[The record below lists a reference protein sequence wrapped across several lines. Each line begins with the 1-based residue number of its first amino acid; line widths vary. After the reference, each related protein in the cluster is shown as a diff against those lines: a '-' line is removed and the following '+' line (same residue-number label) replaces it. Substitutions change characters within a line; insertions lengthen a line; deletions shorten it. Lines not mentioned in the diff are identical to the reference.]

1 MSEEPNWKKLD
12 AEEIAKLIHLVMD
25 QGEISTREII
35 RYAAEKFK
43 VSLTPTDIKVIM
55 WSLSPDIDSFDI
67 TWIPYQDTWK
77 WAGTKRQSLLA
88 IRREIKRQLQ
98 LMRLNNLCLSCSNYT
113 PSGLCKAR
121 GQKRTFM
128 PTCDLYEREK

>member
-25 QGEISTREII
+25 QGEISTREIM

-43 VSLTPTDIKVIM
+43 VPLTPTDIKLIM
-55 WSLSPDIDSFDI
+55 WSLSPDVDSFDI
-67 TWIPYQDTWK
+67 TWIPYHDIWK

-88 IRREIKRQLQ
+88 IRREIRRQLQ
-98 LMRLNNLCLSCSNYT
+98 LMRLNNLCLSCRNYT
-113 PSGLCKAR
+113 PSGLCKVR
-121 GQKRTFM
+121 GQKRTFISA
-128 PTCDLYEREK
+128 CKIYEQEK